1 MSLPER
7 AGVDAVGAAVTEPA
21 GAVHGLAAAAAAGV
35 YGGAALVER
44 LDGRVPAQLHHA
56 VRQRVHLIARQQI
69 CSKMLL
75 LHTLRMQ
82 HTFPLLHINMHFA
95 KNV

>member
-35 YGGAALVER
+35 HGGAALVER

-95 KNV
+95 KHV